1 MNFIQLFVGL
11 AMLMAGLSAQAG
23 VVIVVNANET
33 AAPTKSEISNIF
45 LGRSKSLKGLDQ
57 SGWNPTKEVFYLE
70 MTKKNEAQLSSYW
83 SGLVFTGKGA
93 VLDAVDGDAKVVE
106 KIAAAPGSIGY
117 VDSAAV
123 TPGVKVVLALP

>member
-1 MNFIQLFVGL
+1 MKCIHLLVGFVL
-11 AMLMAGLSAQAG
+11 LMVGLSAQAG
-23 VVIVVNANET
+23 VVVVVNANET

-57 SGWNPTKEVFYLE
+57 SGWNSTKEAFYLE

-106 KIAAAPGSIGY
+106 KIAAAPGAIGY
-117 VDSAAV
+117 IDSAAV
-123 TPGVKVVLALP
+123 TPGVKVVLSLP

>member
-1 MNFIQLFVGL
+1 MKYIHLIVGCVMLL
-11 AMLMAGLSAQAG
+11 AGMSAQAG
-23 VVIVVNANET
+23 VVVIVNANET
-33 AAPTKSEISNIF
+33 AAPTKSDVSNIF

-57 SGWNPTKEVFYLE
+57 SGWNPTKEAFYLE

-93 VLDAVDGDAKVVE
+93 VLDAVEGDAKVVE
-106 KIAAAPGSIGY
+106 KIASTPGSIGY

-123 TPGVKVVLALP
+123 TPGVKVVLSLP